1 MKEVVSILILGA
13 SLLGTAS
20 AQIST
25 NGLVRDY
32 PFTGNAN
39 DRSVNALNGTVTG
52 ATLTT
57 DRFGTPNAAYSF
69 NGTPNNYITIPPAG
83 LNMNEY
89 TYSAWL
95 YLSSYPM
102 NGDRYFALSIGS
114 SAGDQ
119 FINYNNNVTFATP
132 IINGWGGGGYNTNHP
147 LGFIYQ
153 YDTADLNQWYHL
165 VVTRNTNTIK
175 TYVNNVFVDS
185 IVVQSGDV
193 AYYGSGALSAT
204 VGLRFS
210 GDYPFHGKI
219 DDLRLYNR
227 SVTPYE
233 ISALYN
239 ENICKQTITVTD
251 TLIINGSIT
260 GYNPIT
266 YNNTIKVYPNPT
278 KDHLIIDNGNLSTLV
293 GCTIKITN
301 ALGQTMFTSAI
312 NQQQFNVNLAS
323 FTGKGVYFI
332 YIIDAQGSTTDIKK
346 VVLQ

>member
-1 MKEVVSILILGA
+1 MKNLLSILIVGA
-13 SLLGTAS
+13 SLLGTAY

-39 DRSVNALNGTVTG
+39 DRSVNALNGIVTG
-52 ATLTT
+52 AILTT
-57 DRFGTPNAAYSF
+57 DRFGATNAAYSF
-69 NGTPNNYITIPPAG
+69 NGTPNNYITIPPEG

-89 TYSAWL
+89 SYSAWL
-95 YLSSYPM
+95 SLSSYPV
-102 NGDRYFALSIGS
+102 NGERYFALSIGS
-114 SAGDQ
+114 AAGDQ
-119 FINYNNNVTFATP
+119 FINYNNHYAFATGNG
-132 IINGWGGGGYNTNHP
+132 NGWGGGGYNTNHP

-153 YDTADLNQWYHL
+153 HDTANLNQWYHL
-165 VVTRNTNTIK
+165 VVTRSLNTIK

-204 VGLRFS
+204 VGLRFN
-210 GDYPFHGKI
+210 GGKAFHGKI

-227 SVTPYE
+227 AITPLE

-239 ENICKQTITVTD
+239 ENICRQTITVTD
-251 TLIINGSIT
+251 TLIINGAII

-266 YNNTIKVYPNPT
+266 YNNTIKIYPNPT
-278 KDHLIIDNGNLSTLV
+278 KDHLVIDSGNFSTLV

-301 ALGQTMFTSAI
+301 SFGQTVFTSAI
-312 NQQQFNVNLAS
+312 NQQRFNVNLAS
-323 FTGKGVYFI
+323 FTRKGVYFV
-332 YIIDAQGSTTDIKK
+332 YIIDAQGSITDIKK
-346 VVLQ
+346 VILQ